1 MRLTPELLSMIIAL
15 LGLIS
20 SVWFSQRNIQRAL
33 KETESRRESEI
44 VRRQETAIAKAKEET
59 ERHVELV
66 SMLKNLTEDT
76 KENKKEISNLKDAVK
91 ELNDTQI
98 ANSRDLKSA
107 FNRIEKVEDRL
118 EKLHQEHRERVKGG
132 CLTDAEL
139 GRN

>member
-1 MRLTPELLSMIIAL
+1 MKLTPELLSMIIAL

-33 KETESRRESEI
+33 KETETRRESEI
-44 VRRQETAIAKAKEET
+44 ARRQETAIAKAKEET
-59 ERHVELV
+59 ERHVEVV

-76 KENKKEISNLKDAVK
+76 KDNKKEISNLKDAVK

-118 EKLHQEHRERVKGG
+118 EKLHQEHRERARGG
-132 CLTDAEL
+132 CLTDTDL
-139 GRN
+139 GRK

>member
-118 EKLHQEHRERVKGG
+118 EKLHQEHRERAKGG